1 MLERQQYEKEL
12 KEQDEAE
19 TEEELAV
26 FGEDD
31 TDMNVD
37 SVVNK
42 EKGKGKEVPSQTIP
56 PPNNRRTRPAID
68 PFAGYGDDLPGAPDA
83 LPEQPESKTLLPRS
97 STSAP
102 PETKTKRSKKR
113 ARDTTVDSPSAT
125 PRPGNLTSLPISNE
139 ANSNGSSPAPRTI
152 DAKKPKKA
160 KKKTRK

>member
-1 MLERQQYEKEL
+1 
-12 KEQDEAE
+12 
-19 TEEELAV
+19 V

-83 LPEQPESKTLLPRS
+83 LPEQPESKTLPPQPALLLLQKQKQNAVKNELVILLWTLLQLHLDRETLPAYLFPMKPIPMEALRLHGLS
-97 STSAP
+97 MRRR
-102 PETKTKRSKKR
+102 PE
-113 ARDTTVDSPSAT
+113 
-125 PRPGNLTSLPISNE
+125 SNH
-139 ANSNGSSPAPRTI
+139 
-152 DAKKPKKA
+152 
-160 KKKTRK
+160 

>member
-1 MLERQQYEKEL
+1 VPTTPGPSTSSAPRVPVKVTNKMLERQQYEKEL

-19 TEEELAV
+19 TEEEELAV

-68 PFAGYGDDLPGAPDA
+68 PFAGMDLFRHGH
-83 LPEQPESKTLLPRS
+83 TY
-97 STSAP
+97 TY
-102 PETKTKRSKKR
+102 
-113 ARDTTVDSPSAT
+113 
-125 PRPGNLTSLPISNE
+125 
-139 ANSNGSSPAPRTI
+139 
-152 DAKKPKKA
+152 
-160 KKKTRK
+160 